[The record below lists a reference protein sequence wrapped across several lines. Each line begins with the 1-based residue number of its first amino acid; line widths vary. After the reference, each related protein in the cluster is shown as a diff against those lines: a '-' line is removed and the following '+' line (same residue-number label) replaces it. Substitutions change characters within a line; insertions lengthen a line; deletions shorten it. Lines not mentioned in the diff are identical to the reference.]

1 MGIPFRKALEN
12 GESKGQLK
20 RVTGQGFTGSLALID
35 GADKSGAKFE
45 DPIENAIIA
54 MSEPKQVSVNSLRD
68 YLGEYHKEYNTDNRP
83 KVLKMLSTGAW
94 LRGGSSKSVERG

>member
-1 MGIPFRKALEN
+1 MFE
-12 GESKGQLK
+12 GQLK
-20 RVTGQGFTGSLALID
+20 RVTGQGFSGSLALID

-68 YLGEYHKEYNTDNRP
+68 YLGM
-83 KVLKMLSTGAW
+83 VLRSFTSRFIVFFRRVPQGI
-94 LRGGSSKSVERG
+94 